1 MQIQMKIKVT
11 YVLIN
16 IQNQFYIYLYPKLRG
31 KIVKLL
37 EEREGGNFMILD
49 WVSIFLYGA
58 QNYQGTEPAQTN

>member
-49 WVSIFLYGA
+49 
-58 QNYQGTEPAQTN
+58 